1 MEQKL
6 NELTRLIIG
15 KAIEIHKTL
24 GPGLLERVYQECL
37 AFELEELGLK
47 VEVEKVLPVIYKQ
60 KKFDNGY
67 RLDLLVENQI
77 VIEVKHVEDVL
88 STHEA
93 QVLTYMKLGQYPLG
107 LLINFNQTLLK
118 HGIRRFIN

>member
-1 MEQKL
+1 MEEKL

-77 VIEVKHVEDVL
+77 VIEVKHVEDIL

-107 LLINFNQTLLK
+107 LLINFNETLLK

>member
-1 MEQKL
+1 MEEKL